1 MAKSPTPIPA
11 PPVKI
16 QRGAQSA
23 APATKP
29 KKATNKKRRKRRRNP
44 LVWFLRGLA
53 RRIYFG
59 VKTASRVVL
68 LVPILVFM
76 VAFSYNVDRSGLFQG
91 ALAPRRI
98 VDLML
103 QGYDVTNF
111 EQMDER
117 QVVQLFAQD
126 VEQAPE
132 AIGIGSSRVL
142 QFNRENTGVDTFF
155 NMGVTGA
162 DVRDNMTS
170 YYKMVSYGKTPKV
183 LIWSIDPWV
192 FYGSEAAFDARAD
205 ADLYNEFLTKV
216 LNVPTDYEE
225 PDKVELWKALADP
238 AYFQGNVDYYIKNR
252 GQATVTDDEGN
263 TIEFN
268 PVQGDPYDQTTTIKR
283 LDGSVLYDV
292 AFRTQTAD
300 QIRTLAAE
308 ACMSFNSVHMEGF
321 DAMSDTQIQAFTSFM
336 NYAKDQGT
344 TVILVLSPWH
354 PYLYG
359 YLLTEPELHKGF
371 FEVENW
377 LRQYCAQNNVP
388 LYGSYDPACI
398 EGLEETDFF
407 DGLHCAGTGIARFFP
422 GVPQAL
428 QQLETGTLPDP
439 LAVHPRTSLESAD
452 PNVVEAPD
460 GETAETAQEG

>member
-283 LDGSVLYDV
+283 SDGSVLYDV

-407 DGLHCAGTGIARFFP
+407 DGLHCAGTGITRFFP

-452 PNVVEAPD
+452 PNVVEIPD